1 MVYVNGFL
9 NRRGLPVKLHTS
21 AGPNPRT
28 VRIFMAEKGI
38 EIPLEQVDLVAG
50 ENRQPPYMDKNPA
63 GQLPCLELD
72 DGSHLAE
79 ITAICEYLEE
89 IQPEPP
95 LIGSTPE
102 ERAQTR
108 MWTRRIDLNI
118 AEPLANGLRYDE
130 FLALFQDRMH
140 VIPQAAEDLK
150 AIAREKLEWL
160 NGLIGGRE
168 FIVGDRFTLADI
180 LLYAFVELAES
191 VGHPLDAKL
200 ENLQGWYARVRS
212 RPSVAASSD

>member
-1 MVYVNGFL
+1 MKFYTGM
-9 NRRGLPVKLHTS
+9 
-21 AGPNPRT
+21 GPNPRM

-38 EIPLEQVDLVAG
+38 EISLEQVDLLAG
-50 ENRQPPYMDKNPA
+50 ENRRPPYTDKNPA

-95 LIGSTPE
+95 LIGTTPE

-118 AEPLANGLRYDE
+118 LEPLANGFRFGEGLE
-130 FLALFQDRMH
+130 IFKDRIH
-140 VIPQAAEDLK
+140 VIPQAADDLK

-160 NGLIGGRE
+160 NGMIEGRE
-168 FIVGDRFTLADI
+168 FIVGDRFTLADV
-180 LLYAFVELAES
+180 LLYAFLEFGAT
-191 VGHPLDAKL
+191 VGQPLDAKL
-200 ENLQGWYARVRS
+200 DNLQGWYTRVAS
-212 RPSVAASSD
+212 RPSIEASKS

>member
-1 MVYVNGFL
+1 MKFYTGM
-9 NRRGLPVKLHTS
+9 
-21 AGPNPRT
+21 GPNPRV

-38 EIPLEQVDLVAG
+38 EISLEQVDLLAG
-50 ENRQPPYMDKNPA
+50 ENRRPPYTDKNPA

-95 LIGSTPE
+95 LIGTTPE
-102 ERAQTR
+102 QRAQTR

-118 AEPLANGLRYDE
+118 LEPLANGFRFGEGLGI
-130 FLALFQDRMH
+130 FKDRIH
-140 VIPQAAEDLK
+140 VIPQAADDLK

-160 NGLIGGRE
+160 NGMIEGRE
-168 FIVGDRFTLADI
+168 FIVGDRFTLADVM
-180 LLYAFVELAES
+180 LYAFLEFGAT
-191 VGHPLDAKL
+191 VGQPLDAKL
-200 ENLQGWYARVRS
+200 ENLQGWYTRVAS
-212 RPSVAASSD
+212 RPSIEASKS